1 MIKTPMVQAYLITQ
15 SPNSVLSES
24 LKILKLFKIYVKCIQ
39 ILRVVKAI
47 IIGFISSYKS
57 RLKPIKYYVIK
68 FVSDL

>member
-57 RLKPIKYYVIK
+57 RLEPIKYYVIK
-68 FVSDL
+68 FVSD

>member
-39 ILRVVKAI
+39 MLRVVKAI
-47 IIGFISSYKS
+47 TIGFISSYEITIRADKI
-57 RLKPIKYYVIK
+57 LCDKVCQ
-68 FVSDL
+68 